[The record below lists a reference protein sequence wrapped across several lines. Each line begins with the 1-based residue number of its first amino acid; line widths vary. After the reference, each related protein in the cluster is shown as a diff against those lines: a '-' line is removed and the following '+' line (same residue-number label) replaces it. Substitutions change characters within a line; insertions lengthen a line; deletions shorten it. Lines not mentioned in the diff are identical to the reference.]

1 VFGDVTFAQA
11 PFASLGGN
19 TFSVSALETATADA
33 LFAVPS
39 LVRGGIISETS
50 TGQDAFVSQAVM
62 VATQSET
69 ATAANVQS
77 VIATMVASML
87 EQAGATDA
95 QAAIGTFLAA
105 RSESATATDAQ
116 SVIGTFAA
124 AQAETATGDDDMT
137 RGLLVFVA
145 IAESAT
151 GAATQV
157 SQVIFTGT
165 VAEAVSALSSLG
177 VIKTANVY
185 PTGVQL
191 TISIGGALVWA
202 VIDDSQTPN
211 WQNITNT
218 QGSGW
223 TQIPS

>member
-1 VFGDVTFAQA
+1 MFGDVTFAQA

-19 TFSVSALETATADA
+19 TFSVSASETATADA
-33 LFAVPS
+33 LFAVS
-39 LVRGGIISETS
+39 SIAYSGTVSEAT
-50 TGQDAFVSQAVM
+50 TGQ
-62 VATQSET
+62 ET
-69 ATAANVQS
+69 QS
-77 VIATMVASML
+77 VIATMGAMQAETAAVTDVQSVIANMLASML
-87 EQAGATDA
+87 EQTGATDA

-124 AQAETATGDDDMT
+124 AQAETATGADST
-137 RGLLVFVA
+137 NRALVVLRA

-151 GAATQV
+151 GTATQV
-157 SQVIFTGT
+157 AQISVNASI
-165 VAEAVSALSSLG
+165 AEVVSALSSLG

-191 TISIGGALVWA
+191 TINIGGVLIWA